1 MKKGFT
7 LIELLA
13 VIVILAI
20 IGIITIPII
29 GNVIEESKKQALE
42 ASVKGIIDATNY
54 FAITNNGVYEFIF
67 DENNKGVTVDGKSL
81 EYTGDVDAKGKLVLD
96 RQGNISLC
104 LMNDNY
110 YIYKNYNSGI
120 VVGNKEED
128 SCDVGYDVL
137 TNKYIAFLES
147 EGSASNVYSKDE
159 VNNLISAT
167 TNEITNI
174 KTSVETLQNNLSNYA
189 LKSELETT
197 NSNIEN
203 LSSMIAGNTSSIENI
218 QNKVDN
224 INNYNFVQIYK
235 NDTFTSSTSFTY
247 TGSNITIPA
256 NSYFTITATFWYV
269 NGQPVNAALMGS
281 STSTGSPYC
290 TAESSNN
297 LVSCTYSGYTTS
309 SVRTLHAWAKYDRAN
324 TTNAV
329 RYEGFYIQ
337 KQ

>member
-20 IGIITIPII
+20 IAVITVPII

-42 ASVKGIIDATNY
+42 SSVKGIIDATNY

-120 VVGNKEED
+120 VVGNKAED
-128 SCDVGYDVL
+128 SCDVSYDVL

-197 NSNIEN
+197 NSNIET
-203 LSSMIAGNTSSIENI
+203 LSSLITDNTSDINTNTNELTNIKSKIETIQTSLNSYALKSELPTI
-218 QNKVDN
+218 QNFTKTTGTGNGVGYAFINVDEKYTRAVVTNLDRDDYFVSNVVRHGTGSFKLTVLKRVDN
-224 INNYNFVQIYK
+224 SWA
-235 NDTFTSSTSFTY
+235 D
-247 TGSNITIPA
+247 NITI
-256 NSYFTITATFWYV
+256 SGTIILY
-269 NGQPVNAALMGS
+269 
-281 STSTGSPYC
+281 
-290 TAESSNN
+290 ES
-297 LVSCTYSGYTTS
+297 
-309 SVRTLHAWAKYDRAN
+309 
-324 TTNAV
+324 
-329 RYEGFYIQ
+329 
-337 KQ
+337 

>member
-96 RQGNISLC
+96 REGNISLC
-104 LMNDNY
+104 LMNENY
-110 YIYKNYNSGI
+110 YIYKNYNSGL

-159 VNNLISAT
+159 VDNLVSSINTSIT
-167 TNEITNI
+167 TNTNEITNI
-174 KTSVETLQNNLSNYA
+174 KSSIETLQNSLNDYA
-189 LKSELETT
+189 LKSELQETNT
-197 NSNIEN
+197 N
-203 LSSMIAGNTSSIENI
+203 L
-218 QNKVDN
+218 DN
-224 INNYNFVQIYK
+224 VSQIVTNNQ
-235 NDTFTSSTSFTY
+235 
-247 TGSNITIPA
+247 SNITDLQNNVSTLNESL
-256 NSYFTITATFWYV
+256 NSKNDKFYYWESTVSFS
-269 NGQPVNAALMGS
+269 AAAS
-281 STSTGSPYC
+281 STNTVGPFAAMDKIHANLSGYSTGTYTINAGPEYGFSFYKI
-290 TAESSNN
+290 SGGKY
-297 LVSCTYSGYTTS
+297 YSGIMFCYES
-309 SVRTLHAWAKYDRAN
+309 PIIYYFGYAN
-324 TTNAV
+324 GKFIIK
-329 RYEGFYIQ
+329 RYF
-337 KQ
+337 